1 MRNEE
6 DQIELRS
13 EEFHEV
19 LQNMPPWILR
29 WGITV
34 LTIIVVILLAGSAI
48 FKYPDIVSA
57 TVTLTGETPP
67 AVIVAKASG
76 KLRELYVV
84 DNQIVKQNEYLAVID
99 NPAKTEDI
107 LLLKNYLHTVEL
119 ENRVIAPLPPRNLM
133 LGNLQSLFT
142 SLYTN
147 LLEYNLYE
155 ELEYYPVK
163 MEILEKRLGQH
174 ETQYENSIRQQK
186 IIEGQLLIAEKQL
199 QRDSLLNR
207 KGVISNED
215 LERAT
220 SQYLQVSL
228 SHENSLVSLENLQI
242 QISQVR
248 ESLFDITFQDADR
261 ENSLQTRLKTVIN
274 QLENEIQAW
283 EMNYILASPIEGQI
297 TFTKYWVANQNVIL
311 GDMVFTI
318 IPSDDV
324 KLIGKASLPIAR
336 SGKVKI
342 GQKVNIR
349 FENFPDEEYGIV
361 GGSVKNIS
369 MVPVKENEL
378 LNYTVE
384 IELPHALTTTYRK
397 ELPYLPEMR
406 GQADIITEDITL
418 LERFIMPI
426 KKVLTNGLN

>member
-1 MRNEE
+1 MKSEE

-34 LTIIVVILLAGSAI
+34 LAVIVIILLVGSAV
-48 FKYPDIVSA
+48 FKYPDTVSA
-57 TVTLTGETPP
+57 TITLTGETPP

-84 DNQIVKQNEYLAVID
+84 DNQVVKENEYLAVID
-99 NPAKTEDI
+99 NPAKTEDV
-107 LLLKNYLHTVEL
+107 LLLKNYLNTVEL
-119 ENRVIAPLPPRNLM
+119 DKGIIDPLPPRSLM

-142 SLYTN
+142 SLYTS
-147 LLEYNLYE
+147 LFEYNLYKQ
-155 ELEYYPVK
+155 LEYYPVK
-163 MEILEKRLGQH
+163 TDILEKRLGQY
-174 ETQYENSIRQQK
+174 ETQYENSFRQQK
-186 IIEGQLLIAEKQL
+186 IIEGQLAIAEKQL

-207 KGVISNED
+207 KGVISNEE
-215 LERAT
+215 LERT
-220 SQYLQVSL
+220 TNQYLQVSL
-228 SHENSLVSLENLQI
+228 SHENIRASLENLQI
-242 QISQVR
+242 QIFQVR
-248 ESLFDITFQDADR
+248 ESLFDINFQDVDR
-261 ENSLQTRLKTVIN
+261 ENSLQTQIKTIIN
-274 QLENEIQAW
+274 QLQNEIQAW
-283 EMNYILASPIEGQI
+283 EMNYMLTSPIEGKI
-297 TFTKYWVANQNVIL
+297 TFTKYWVVNQNIII
-311 GDMVFTI
+311 GDMVFTV

-349 FENFPDEEYGIV
+349 FENFPDQEYGIV
-361 GGSVKNIS
+361 EGCVKNIS
-369 MVPVKENEL
+369 LVPVKENEL

-384 IELPHALTTTYRK
+384 IELPNNLTTVYKK

-406 GQADIITEDITL
+406 GQADIITDDITL
-418 LERFIMPI
+418 MERFIMPI
-426 KKVLTNGLN
+426 KKILSEGL